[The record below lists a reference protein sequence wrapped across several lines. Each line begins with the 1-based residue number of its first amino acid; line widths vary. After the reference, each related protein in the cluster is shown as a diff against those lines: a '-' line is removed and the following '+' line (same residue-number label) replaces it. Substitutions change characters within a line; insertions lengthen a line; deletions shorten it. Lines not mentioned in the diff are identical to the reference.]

1 MNASHSFVLVLWRV
15 YVGRIYSSIAKSLK
29 FDWLM
34 QVTWK
39 RRAFVNQIRFSK
51 RLCKPDSFVQMSPVL
66 RYSMVRQTKS
76 GKYSS
81 SYLFL
86 SLSGQVVYFHED
98 YYCTNFSHYLQILA
112 KVLQNMCLKNFAQFA
127 GKYLGRSL
135 FLISQQPATFS
146 MRDSDLD
153 AFLRILGNCQEH
165 HFYMAHWNSCF
176 CVYGTSM

>member
-1 MNASHSFVLVLWRV
+1 
-15 YVGRIYSSIAKSLK
+15 
-29 FDWLM
+29 
-34 QVTWK
+34 
-39 RRAFVNQIRFSK
+39 
-51 RLCKPDSFVQMSPVL
+51 
-66 RYSMVRQTKS
+66 MVWQTKA

-165 HFYMAHWNSCF
+165 HFYRAP
-176 CVYGTSM
+176 

>member
-1 MNASHSFVLVLWRV
+1 
-15 YVGRIYSSIAKSLK
+15 
-29 FDWLM
+29 M

-51 RLCKPDSFVQMSPVL
+51 RFCKPDSFEQTIPIL
-66 RYSMVRQTKS
+66 GDSMVRQTKKA

-86 SLSGQVVYFHED
+86 SLSRQVVYFHED

-127 GKYLGRSL
+127 GKYLCWSL

-165 HFYMAHWNSCF
+165 HFYRAPWNSCF

>member
-1 MNASHSFVLVLWRV
+1 
-15 YVGRIYSSIAKSLK
+15 
-29 FDWLM
+29 
-34 QVTWK
+34 
-39 RRAFVNQIRFSK
+39 
-51 RLCKPDSFVQMSPVL
+51 
-66 RYSMVRQTKS
+66 MVRQTKA

-112 KVLQNMCLKNFAQFA
+112 KVLQNMRLKNFAQFA
-127 GKYLGRSL
+127 GKYLCRRL
-135 FLISQQPATFS
+135 FLISHHPATFS

-165 HFYMAHWNSCF
+165 HFYRAP
-176 CVYGTSM
+176 